1 MKDRFGWARR
11 GSEAPPRW
19 WRRRTAVLLAALA
32 LTAVT
37 VSGLPDASANAAPA
51 PPKAAQDWPM
61 FGQNP
66 DNTSST
72 PDTQKHQVTTA
83 NVAALAQK
91 WVFTTGGDVSA
102 RAAVTHGAVYFP
114 DWSGHLYA
122 VNAKNGHALWS
133 RDILKDYLPGVFT
146 DPPAKVVSRT
156 TPYVDVSTDTLYI
169 GTQQGAWMLAV
180 NTKTGALRWKA
191 QLDTH
196 PYAVDTAAPI
206 VHQGVL
212 YVGVSSNEE
221 GAATSPG
228 YPCCSF
234 RGSVVA
240 LNAAT
245 GALKWKTPVVPEGY
259 SGAAIWS
266 STIVPDPAR
275 GVVYTTTGNNYS
287 TPTAPAYTS
296 CISNGGTQESCT
308 SPDDHFDSVV
318 ALRMTNGSVAWA
330 QRLSSGDDWNL
341 ACLSG
346 TPGPNCPQPTGSDYD
361 FGSGVNLFT
370 IQTATGPK
378 TVLGAGQ
385 KSGVYAAFDPDRGG
399 AMLWATQVGPGGP
412 LGGVQW
418 GSATDGKRIYVA
430 ISDYQGAPYVLQPS
444 GRPTSHGSW
453 GALDP
458 ATGKILWQTADP
470 GGASDQGPLAVT
482 NGVVFAPSAAGTGN
496 NMFALNAETGSVLWG
511 FASGGSVLAGAAI
524 VDGTVYWGSGY
535 SKLPGLT
542 GNNKFYA
549 FQTCGPRS

>member
-1 MKDRFGWARR
+1 M
-11 GSEAPPRW
+11 
-19 WRRRTAVLLAALA
+19 LALA
-32 LTAVT
+32 AVT
-37 VSGLPDASANAAPA
+37 VSGLPQTSASAATAVR
-51 PPKAAQDWPM
+51 AAQDWPM

-66 DNTSST
+66 DNTASA
-72 PDTQKHQVTTA
+72 PAGQNHQVTTA
-83 NVAALAQK
+83 NAATLAKK
-91 WVFTTGGDVSA
+91 WTFTTGGDVSA
-102 RAAVTHGAVYFP
+102 RAAVVRGSVYFP

-122 VNAKNGHALWS
+122 VNADSGRLTWS

-146 DPPAKVVSRT
+146 NPPAKVVSRT
-156 TPYVDVSTDTLYI
+156 TPYVDPDTDTMYI
-169 GTQQGAWMLAV
+169 GTQQGAWLLAV
-180 NTKTGALRWKA
+180 NTTNGALRWKT

-196 PYAVDTAAPI
+196 PFAIDTASPI
-206 VHQGVL
+206 VYRGVL

-221 GAATSPG
+221 GAASDPR

-240 LNAAT
+240 LNAST

-259 SGAAIWS
+259 TGGAIWS

-296 CISNGGTQESCT
+296 CISNGGTQESCL

-346 TPGPNCPQPTGSDYD
+346 TPGPNCPKPTGSDYD

-370 IQTATGPK
+370 IQTARGPK

-385 KSGVYAAFDPDRGG
+385 KSGVYAAFDPDRQG
-399 AMLWATQVGPGGP
+399 AILWATQVGPGGP

-430 ISDYQGAPYVLQPS
+430 ISDYQGQTYTLQPS
-444 GRPTSHGSW
+444 GRTTSHGSW

-470 GGASDQGPLAVT
+470 GAASDQGPLAVT
-482 NGVVFAPSAAGTGN
+482 NGVVFAPSTAGTGN
-496 NMFALNAETGSVLWG
+496 NMFALNAATGNVIWS
-511 FASGGSVLAGAAI
+511 FASGGSVLAGATI

-535 SKLPGLT
+535 SKLPGMT

-549 FQTCGPRS
+549 FQTCARGH